1 MVAQSILNA
10 HEITLGINP
19 INTKNFKWDMAFN
32 FSKIDNY
39 VDELAPGVESIFL
52 GGFVDPQV
60 RANIGDKFPC
70 NLWYDFLA

>member
-1 MVAQSILNA
+1 MRLRWESIL
-10 HEITLGINP
+10 

-52 GGFVDPQV
+52 EVSLIRRYV
-60 RANIGDKFPC
+60 RI
-70 NLWYDFLA
+70 LAINSL